1 MIDWALIDYYLLLVV
16 GGAHG
21 LVVGSAGRVSS
32 FGTLGR
38 TNRPVPEL
46 APSLNYL
53 AQVLS
58 AFKAVSADAFVE

>member
-1 MIDWALIDYYLLLVV
+1 MINWALDCIVLILV
-16 GGAHG
+16 G
-21 LVVGSAGRVSS
+21 
-32 FGTLGR
+32 GTLGLAVGSGGTGQLFRYCKR

-58 AFKAVSADAFVE
+58 AFKAVSADAFVA